1 MLKGLK
7 GILEKG
13 LQIAAPFIGSAL
25 LGPAM
30 GSFAAPFATGI
41 ASLLTGN
48 KPKDALLSAGGAY
61 LSGIGNPQGSPLS
74 KVLNFG
80 QKGPV
85 QTIIGKKP
93 TGGSQ
98 FHLNELL
105 NKYKNIQTES
115 GDGNNTFSNILSAIT
130 KPRGTDEK
138 PLPSFLT
145 QGLSTGIPAYLSYL
159 AAKEDAKKANVPG
172 MDEYMS
178 ATDKLYGG
186 QFERPPEERRIQNL
200 TPTYAAA
207 GGMMGR
213 EPVNGLKFM
222 EQQPIQYSA
231 MTGQGVMGLAKGGS
245 IDVKELEIL
254 MEDGNMSYEEAM
266 DYLKSIQNKAKG
278 GKVFPRKTGQ
288 IEGPGTKTS
297 DSIPAMLS
305 DGEFV
310 QRTDAVNGAG
320 VMMGAKNASEA
331 REKGADFMYALQD
344 KLAKMGQKVA

>member
-13 LQIAAPFIGSAL
+13 LQLAAPFIGSAL
-25 LGPAM
+25 LPGM
-30 GSFAAPFATGI
+30 GAFAAPFATGI

-61 LSGIGNPQGSPLS
+61 LSGVGNPQGSPLS
-74 KVLNFG
+74 SLLNFG
-80 QKGPV
+80 QKGPTTV
-85 QTIIGKKP
+85 TPGKTSFFDRGNLSSILNNKNKP
-93 TGGSQ
+93 KGSFLMDLGSKLFEQ
-98 FHLNELL
+98 
-105 NKYKNIQTES
+105 
-115 GDGNNTFSNILSAIT
+115 
-130 KPRGTDEK
+130 RGTEEN
-138 PLPSFLT
+138 PRPSFGM
-145 QGLSTGIPAYLSYL
+145 QALSTGIPAYLSYL
-159 AAKEDAKKANVPG
+159 AAKQDAEKANVPG

-186 QFERPPEERRIQNL
+186 QFERPPEARRIQNL

-213 EPVNGLKFM
+213 EPVNGLKSI
-222 EQQPIQYSA
+222 EQPPIQYSA
-231 MTGQGVMGLAKGGS
+231 MTGQGVMGMAKGG
-245 IDVKELEIL
+245 DV
-254 MEDGNMSYEEAM
+254 Y
-266 DYLKSIQNKAKG
+266 
-278 GKVFPRKTGQ
+278 PRKTGA
-288 IEGPGTKTS
+288 ISGPGTKTS

-320 VMMGAKNASEA
+320 VMMGAKNAQEA

-344 KLAKMGQKVA
+344 KLAKMGQKVG

>member
-13 LQIAAPFIGSAL
+13 LQIAAPFIGGSL
-25 LGPAM
+25 FPGM

-48 KPKDALLSAGGAY
+48 KPKDALLSAGGAF
-61 LSGIGNPQGSPLS
+61 LGDKMGLFDSPLTQT
-74 KVLNFG
+74 K
-80 QKGPV
+80 KGPA
-85 QTIIGKKP
+85 TTTPIKTTFFDRGNLSNLIDNKNKP
-93 TGGSQ
+93 
-98 FHLNELL
+98 
-105 NKYKNIQTES
+105 K
-115 GDGNNTFSNILSAIT
+115 SNILMDLASKAF
-130 KPRGTDEK
+130 KERGTEEN
-138 PLPSFLT
+138 PRPSFGMQALAT
-145 QGLSTGIPAYLSYL
+145 GLPAYLSYL
-159 AAKEDAKKANVPG
+159 AAKEDRDKANVPG

-178 ATDKLYGG
+178 ATDTFYGG
-186 QFERPPEERRIQNL
+186 QFARPPEERRIQNL

-213 EPVNGLKFM
+213 EPVNGLKSI

-231 MTGQGVMGLAKGGS
+231 ATGQGIMGMSKGG
-245 IDVKELEIL
+245 D
-254 MEDGNMSYEEAM
+254 
-266 DYLKSIQNKAKG
+266 
-278 GKVFPRKTGQ
+278 VFPRKTGQ

-320 VMMGAKNASEA
+320 VMMGAKNAQEA

-344 KLAKMGQKVA
+344 KLAKMGQKVG

>member
-13 LQIAAPFIGSAL
+13 LQIAAPFIGNAL
-25 LGPAM
+25 FPGM

-61 LSGIGNPQGSPLS
+61 LSGVGNPQGSPLS
-74 KVLNFG
+74 RVLNFG
-80 QKGPV
+80 QKGPA
-85 QTIIGKKP
+85 QTIVGKKP
-93 TGGSQ
+93 IIGGGQS
-98 FHLNELL
+98 HLNELV
-105 NKYKNIQTES
+105 NKYNTSAGIIPTKS
-115 GDGNNTFSNILSAIT
+115 DGGNNTFSNILEAIT
-130 KPRGTDEK
+130 KQRGTETDPK
-138 PLPSFLT
+138 PSFLA
-145 QGLSTGIPAYLSYL
+145 QGLATGLPAYLSYL
-159 AAKEDAKKANVPG
+159 AAKEDRDRANVPG

-178 ATDKLYGG
+178 ATDKFYGG

-200 TPTYAAA
+200 SPTYAAA

-213 EPVNGLKFM
+213 EPVNGLKAM
-222 EQQPIQYSA
+222 EPIQYSA
-231 MTGQGVMGLAKGGS
+231 ATGQGVMGFAMGG
-245 IDVKELEIL
+245 ET
-254 MEDGNMSYEEAM
+254 
-266 DYLKSIQNKAKG
+266 
-278 GKVFPRKTGQ
+278 FPRKTGA
-288 IEGPGTKTS
+288 ISGPGTKTS

-320 VMMGAKNASEA
+320 VMMGAKNAKEA
-331 REKGADFMYALQD
+331 REKGADFVYALQD

>member
-13 LQIAAPFIGSAL
+13 LQIAAPFIGNAIIPGGFGSAI
-25 LGPAM
+25 
-30 GSFAAPFATGI
+30 GSGI

-48 KPKDALLSAGGAY
+48 KPKDALLSAGI
-61 LSGIGNPQGSPLS
+61 SGLAGYRGQGGTGTSILDRFKPREFIAERTGTNMADIGRTISDRTRSGG
-74 KVLNFG
+74 NFLMDL
-80 QKGPV
+80 
-85 QTIIGKKP
+85 GKKA
-93 TGGSQ
+93 
-98 FHLNELL
+98 FEDR
-105 NKYKNIQTES
+105 
-115 GDGNNTFSNILSAIT
+115 GD
-130 KPRGTDEK
+130 K
-138 PLPSFLT
+138 PSFGMQALAT
-145 QGLSTGIPAYLSYL
+145 GLPAYLSYL
-159 AAKEDAKKANVPG
+159 AAKEDRDKAYVP
-172 MDEYMS
+172 DASEYES
-178 ATDKLYGG
+178 AVDKFYGG

-213 EPVNGLKFM
+213 EPVNGLKSM

-245 IDVKELEIL
+245 IDVKELETL

-278 GKVFPRKTGQ
+278 GKVFPRRTGA
-288 IEGPGTKTS
+288 ISGPGTKTS
-297 DSIPAMLS
+297 DDIPAMLS

-320 VMMGAKNASEA
+320 IMMGAKNASEA

>member
-13 LQIAAPFIGSAL
+13 LQIAAPFIGNMILPGAGGAM
-25 LGPAM
+25 LG
-30 GSFAAPFATGI
+30 SGI

-48 KPKDALLSAGGAY
+48 KPKDALLSAAGTY

-74 KVLNFG
+74 SLLNR
-80 QKGPV
+80 KSGPV
-85 QTIIGKKP
+85 EQIIKRQIG
-93 TGGSQ
+93 TGTPFFNTDNPNAIEIPGVNNKESLLSRIFGERGSKE
-98 FHLNELL
+98 NP
-105 NKYKNIQTES
+105 K
-115 GDGNNTFSNILSAIT
+115 
-130 KPRGTDEK
+130 
-138 PLPSFLT
+138 PSFGM
-145 QGLSTGIPAYLSYL
+145 QAISAGLPAFLSYL
-159 AAKEDAKKANVPG
+159 AAKEDAKKPG
-172 MDEYMS
+172 PEDPSEYMS
-178 ATDKLYGG
+178 AVDKMYGG

-200 TPTYAAA
+200 NPTYAAA

-213 EPVNGLKFM
+213 QPVNGLKAM
-222 EQQPIQYSA
+222 DPVQYSA
-231 MTGQGVMGLAKGGS
+231 MTGQGIMGFAKGG
-245 IDVKELEIL
+245 D
-254 MEDGNMSYEEAM
+254 
-266 DYLKSIQNKAKG
+266 
-278 GKVFPRKTGQ
+278 VFPRKTGQ

-344 KLAKMGQKVA
+344 KLAKMGQRVA